1 MSAESP
7 IDRTRLSVDS
17 EYPIDEV
24 TRRILRMLE
33 RDGRTDPRQIA
44 IVLDLPVE
52 EIQARIQ
59 AAEAANAIVR
69 HKAVIDWE
77 KTNTSYVLAMIEVKV
92 TPQRDVGFNAIAE
105 RIYRFPETR
114 TVYLVSGTYDL
125 SVQVVGRSMQ
135 DISNFVAERLAPL
148 DGVQSTVT
156 HFIMRRFKEDGDIL
170 VEHETAERLTVS
182 P

>member
-1 MSAESP
+1 
-7 IDRTRLSVDS
+7 
-17 EYPIDEV
+17 
-24 TRRILRMLE
+24 
-33 RDGRTDPRQIA
+33 
-44 IVLDLPVE
+44 
-52 EIQARIQ
+52 
-59 AAEAANAIVR
+59 
-69 HKAVIDWE
+69 
-77 KTNTSYVLAMIEVKV
+77 MIEVKV

-125 SVQVVGRSMQ
+125 SVQVVGRSMH